1 MEMILIVVL
10 SVALGILSTV
20 FYFTCLKDKP
30 VQFKFRTEKEDRVIE
45 QLQSAGDNL
54 VSVVKSPNNTKL
66 TLRDRFDQIKEFSI
80 THKTKIGFGVLFA
93 IACIVGAWLG
103 YSLMMNVN
111 DTIKEN
117 KKATTIGMTM
127 IEPDSIK
134 VKHLDDG
141 SRIKYL

>member
-20 FYFTCLKDKP
+20 FYFTCLKDRP

-45 QLQSAGDNL
+45 QLQAAGNNL
-54 VSVVKSPNNTKL
+54 VSVVDNPNAKL
-66 TLRDRFDQIKEFSI
+66 TLRDRFNQVKEFSI
-80 THKTKIGFGVLFA
+80 THKTKIGFGILFA
-93 IACIVGAWLG
+93 VACIAGAWLG
-103 YSLMMNVN
+103 YNLMMNVN

-117 KKATTIGMTM
+117 KKANTLGMTM
-127 IEPDSIK
+127 IEPDAII

>member
-20 FYFTCLKDKP
+20 FYFTCLRDKP
-30 VQFKFRTEKEDRVIE
+30 VQFKFRTEKEDKVIE
-45 QLQSAGDNL
+45 QLQAAGDNL
-54 VSVVKSPNNTKL
+54 VSVVENPNRKL
-66 TLRDRFDQIKEFSI
+66 TLRNRLDQAKEFI
-80 THKTKIGFGVLFA
+80 IFHKSKVGFCVLF
-93 IACIVGAWLG
+93 IVACIVGAWLG
-103 YSLMMNVN
+103 YNLMMNVN

-117 KKATTIGMTM
+117 KKASTVGMTM

-134 VKHLDDG
+134 VKHLDDS

>member
-45 QLQSAGDNL
+45 QLQAAGNNL
-54 VSVVKSPNNTKL
+54 VSVVDNPNAKL
-66 TLRDRFDQIKEFSI
+66 TLRDRFNQIKEFSI

-93 IACIVGAWLG
+93 VACIAGAWLG
-103 YSLMMNVN
+103 YNLMMNVN

-117 KKATTIGMTM
+117 KKANTLGMTM
-127 IEPDSIK
+127 IEPDAIK

>member
-10 SVALGILSTV
+10 SVALGVLSTV
-20 FYFTCLKDKP
+20 FYFTCLRDKP
-30 VQFKFRTEKEDRVIE
+30 VQFKFRTEKEDKFIE
-45 QLQSAGDNL
+45 QIQAAGDNL

-66 TLRDRFDQIKEFSI
+66 TLRDRFNQIKEFSI
-80 THKTKIGFGVLFA
+80 THKTKVGFCVLF
-93 IACIVGAWLG
+93 IVACIVGAWLG
-103 YSLMMNVN
+103 YNLMMNVN

-117 KKATTIGMTM
+117 KKTTTIGMTM
-127 IEPDSIK
+127 IEPDVIK

>member
-10 SVALGILSTV
+10 SVALGVLSTV

-45 QLQSAGDNL
+45 QLQAAGNNL
-54 VSVVKSPNNTKL
+54 VSVVENPNRKL
-66 TLRDRFDQIKEFSI
+66 TLRNRLDQAKEFI
-80 THKTKIGFGVLFA
+80 IFHKSKVGFCVLFI

-103 YSLMMNVN
+103 HNLMMNVN

-117 KKATTIGMTM
+117 KKATTVGMTM

-141 SRIKYL
+141 SRVRYL